1 MKVTKVKERNIDWYE
16 VEIELQRG
24 LTIKKR
30 LSESEVKALRDDI
43 VMALKAGEGQK
54 EV

>member
-1 MKVTKVKERNIDWYE
+1 MKVAKIKERNIDWYE

-24 LTIKKR
+24 VTITKR

-43 VMALKAGEGQK
+43 VMALKSGDVQE